1 MTGVAGDTAVGPGDV
16 GGRPVR
22 VLIVDDDALV
32 RAGLSMILGGVP
44 DLLVVGEAADGDEVG
59 AAVAAHRPD
68 VVLMDIRMPRVDG
81 LAATEA
87 LRALPEPP
95 EVLVLTTFDADD
107 HVLRALRAGAGGFLL
122 KDTPPAEIVRA
133 IRRVAAGE
141 ATLSPT
147 VTRTLIQHVTAA
159 HGVTSPGTAPAGAA
173 APGPGATAGGT
184 ATAGGAASAGASMA
198 RRDRARRLLAGLTE
212 REREVA
218 VALGQGRTNAEISA
232 ELFMSVA
239 TVKAYVSRLLTKL
252 DLNNRV
258 QVALL
263 VHDAGLV

>member
-1 MTGVAGDTAVGPGDV
+1 MAAVAGVT
-16 GGRPVR
+16 GGEAAPVR

-44 DLLVVGEAADGDEVG
+44 DVRVVGEAADGAEVP
-59 AAVAAHRPD
+59 AAVEAYAPD

-87 LRALPEPP
+87 LRALPRPP

-107 HVLRALRAGAGGFLL
+107 QVLRALRAGAGGFLL
-122 KDTPPAEIVRA
+122 KDTPPAEIVQA
-133 IRRVAAGE
+133 VRRVAAGE

-147 VTRTLIQHVTAA
+147 VTRKLITHVTAA
-159 HGVTSPGTAPAGAA
+159 GAA
-173 APGPGATAGGT
+173 GPDPRAQ
-184 ATAGGAASAGASMA
+184 
-198 RRDRARRLLAGLTE
+198 RARRLLDGLTE

-218 VALGQGRTNAEISA
+218 VALGRGRTNAEISA

-252 DLNNRV
+252 GLNNRV

>member
-1 MTGVAGDTAVGPGDV
+1 MAAVAGVTGEGA
-16 GGRPVR
+16 PVR

-44 DLLVVGEAADGDEVG
+44 DVRVVGEAADGAEVP
-59 AAVAAHRPD
+59 AAVEACAPD

-87 LRALPEPP
+87 LRALPRPP

-107 HVLRALRAGAGGFLL
+107 QVLRALRAGAGGFLL
-122 KDTPPAEIVRA
+122 KDTPPAEIVQA

-147 VTRTLIQHVTAA
+147 VTRKLITHVTA
-159 HGVTSPGTAPAGAA
+159 GGPAG
-173 APGPGATAGGT
+173 PGP
-184 ATAGGAASAGASMA
+184 
-198 RRDRARRLLAGLTE
+198 RRERALRLLDGLTG

-218 VALGQGRTNAEISA
+218 VALGRGRTNAEISA
-232 ELFMSVA
+232 ELYMSVA

-252 DLNNRV
+252 ELNNRV